1 MPAPSRAV
9 LLITHTGDHFTIDRV
24 QAGVA
29 RRGAHPI
36 RLDTD
41 RFPGELQI
49 TTRVGAGGVSA
60 RLRDGA
66 HELPVDAVDAVWMRR
81 WFDRTAPPSGGAA
94 ARGQAPVIDPPRP
107 GELSELEA
115 AQCVRE
121 SRAALDGFLAAL
133 DGARWLDPLLSVRR
147 AENKLVQLRLAQH
160 AGLRVPRTVISNDPD
175 EVRALWDACR
185 GQLVAKMLTPITRS
199 MGAPPA
205 AVYTHALTAA
215 DLDDLE
221 GLALSPMV
229 FQERIAKRRELRVV
243 YVAGRCFAGSL
254 DGGRD
259 DWRNPA
265 AGPSSPWQVDAL
277 PDDVAGALD
286 AVMRGL
292 GLRFGAA
299 DILRCADG
307 SYCFLEVNPVGEWG
321 MLERD
326 LGLPISDAIAEELC
340 TR

>member
-9 LLITHTGDHFTIDRV
+9 LLITHTADHFTIDRV

-41 RFPGELQI
+41 RFPGELHI
-49 TTRVGAGGVSA
+49 TTRVGPSGVSP

-81 WFDRTAPPSGGAA
+81 WFD
-94 ARGQAPVIDPPRP
+94 PPRP
-107 GELSELEA
+107 GEMSELEA

-133 DGARWLDPLLSVRR
+133 DGARWLDPLPSVRR
-147 AENKLVQLRLAQH
+147 AENKLVQLRLAQR

-205 AVYTHALTAA
+205 AVYTSALTAA
-215 DLDDLE
+215 DLDDLD

-229 FQERIAKRRELRVV
+229 FQERIAKLRELR
-243 YVAGRCFAGSL
+243 
-254 DGGRD
+254 
-259 DWRNPA
+259 
-265 AGPSSPWQVDAL
+265 
-277 PDDVAGALD
+277 
-286 AVMRGL
+286 
-292 GLRFGAA
+292 
-299 DILRCADG
+299 
-307 SYCFLEVNPVGEWG
+307 FL
-321 MLERD
+321 
-326 LGLPISDAIAEELC
+326 
-340 TR
+340 